1 MDIRDSQRIKEIRD
15 NTAKMADAFTR
26 IADALEKLTEQSDL
40 EKLNNCE
47 GEQQE
52 WWLTEN
58 SLDDFRS
65 GFVHGYAQAKHEYEP
80 KTELTDC
87 NTCKHDKLAW
97 YSEVC
102 DGCSKAH
109 SNYEPKTEQN
119 NCKTC
124 DQLGRCDRGRAV
136 DCPITE
142 SHQNGSE

>member
-15 NTAKMADAFTR
+15 NTAKIADAFTR
-26 IADALEKLTEQSDL
+26 IADALERLTDQSDS
-40 EKLNNCE
+40 EKPNNCE
-47 GEQQE
+47 DEPQ

-80 KTELTDC
+80 KLDPNDC
-87 NTCKHDKLAW
+87 ETCKHDKLAW

-142 SHQNGSE
+142 SRYRCPE